1 MITTIT
7 TTTTTTLSTIGV
19 ASLALAAIVTLLV
32 LLVKK
37 ELLQASRHE
46 GALRLSRVLNVAIV
60 PLLIVF
66 VITVVMK
73 VIAALQ

>member
-1 MITTIT
+1 M
-7 TTTTTTLSTIGV
+7 
-19 ASLALAAIVTLLV
+19 ASLALVGISTLLI

-46 GALRLSRVLNVAIV
+46 GALRLSRLLNVAIV

-73 VIAALQ
+73 VIAALE

>member
-1 MITTIT
+1 MVTTNVA
-7 TTTTTTLSTIGV
+7 TLSTIGG
-19 ASLALAAIVTLLV
+19 ASLALVGISTLII

-46 GALRLSRVLNVAIV
+46 GALRLSRILNVAIV

>member
-1 MITTIT
+1 MITTVT
-7 TTTTTTLSTIGV
+7 TTTIMTLKAIAG
-19 ASLALAAIVTLLV
+19 ASLALVAISTLLV

-46 GALRLSRVLNVAIV
+46 GALRLSRVLNIAIV

-66 VITVVMK
+66 MITVVMK